1 MTVIV
6 LRLFLTI
13 PWAGLQCVIV
23 VFSDLQ
29 CFFYIFFKFQTTV
42 NTGGQVVY
50 MAQAVPAVSINNSQ
64 QPPPYSLTVNQQL
77 YPAGYTNVNPG
88 FQTNVNPGFPQQE
101 QQEFKNTNLSN
112 PTI

>member
-1 MTVIV
+1 MF
-6 LRLFLTI
+6 FL
-13 PWAGLQCVIV
+13 
-23 VFSDLQ
+23 
-29 CFFYIFFKFQTTV
+29 YFFKFQTTV

-64 QPPPYSLTVNQQL
+64 QPPPYSLPVNQQL

-88 FQTNVNPGFPQQE
+88 FQTNVNPGFQTNVNPGFQTNVNPGFQTSANPGFQQQE

>member
-1 MTVIV
+1 M
-6 LRLFLTI
+6 
-13 PWAGLQCVIV
+13 
-23 VFSDLQ
+23 
-29 CFFYIFFKFQTTV
+29 FFYIFFKFQTTV

-64 QPPPYSLTVNQQL
+64 QPPPYSLPVNQQL

-88 FQTNVNPGFPQQE
+88 FQTNVNPGFQTNVNPGFQTNVNPGLQQQE